1 MIDLKQQIEESIRIK
16 SKALKWDEIEEC
28 SAIGLA
34 IEYGVTRQKIA
45 KILDQLHEEG
55 VFIKV
60 VNQPNIFFHKVELTK
75 YYRIYDIPNVF
86 ISIQEF
92 RSFIEKEYNVCENLV
107 GYNGSLKYAVEQ
119 CKSAINYPNN
129 GLPILLYGESGTGK
143 SYLASLLFE
152 YGKQKGLIPVDGK
165 FVTVNCAEYS
175 NNPELFLT
183 NLFGYTKGAYTG
195 AEEDKEGLLS
205 IADNGMIFMD
215 EIHSLRPECQE
226 KIFLFMDKG
235 IFHKVGDNETW
246 YSSKIRLIFA
256 TTENPS
262 NALLKTLLRRIPI
275 VVTLP
280 PLDKRFLKEKKEIIY
295 NVLSEEEKMT
305 KRIIQISRQAYQ
317 MLLNYKYSG
326 NIGELKNVIK
336 YMVANSLVTSL
347 DKNVIVKVNNLP
359 IYIVETQSK
368 TINSLKDDR
377 ILLSID
383 ELKDYSK
390 TENELYTTNLEF
402 IELIQRW
409 IDKKLSLDAL
419 VSKCTEIMGKY
430 VDYLF
435 FEELNPEQYTEK
447 LIINLMTNITNII
460 SHKYLPINF
469 SNHEIGV
476 LAKFVIDNKN
486 SVQYDDLHFDE
497 EIKKI
502 ELLLEQ
508 LSMMYSYKMQIANEL
523 LILLSDSELMKKN
536 NVGKM
541 NLFFLLS
548 YLKKDVES
556 SRIPGIIISH
566 GYSIA
571 SGIAEVVNQLVG
583 QHVFD
588 AIDMPISSDV
598 QQITNRLIEKIE
610 NTRSCNELIVLV
622 DMGSLEQINNGLG
635 NKFKTDIGIINN
647 VTTRMALDVAN
658 RIMQNEDMES
668 ILKNASTANY
678 SKYSFIKN
686 RIKPD
691 AILSICE
698 SGIGMANKIAQ
709 LIDLS
714 LPHPMNVQL
723 LTYDFKNLQVKGNDF
738 SMFEKYNVLFIVGN
752 QDPKIEKIPFLSIE
766 GLIEKQDEKVIYE
779 LFQGKLNR
787 QQVHAFKKNI
797 IKNFSL
803 ENLMSHLNIID
814 PRKIIVSVERIIDK
828 LQKELQMEFSSGGTL
843 GLYIHICCLIERM
856 VTNKNYLDD
865 NKYEF
870 DKERYPQFDLI
881 KGILLEIEQLYKV
894 SLPNK
899 EIVYLIDYINAN
911 RRFSDQYENSNDLFE
926 L

>member
-1 MIDLKQQIEESIRIK
+1 M
-16 SKALKWDEIEEC
+16 
-28 SAIGLA
+28 
-34 IEYGVTRQKIA
+34 
-45 KILDQLHEEG
+45 H
-55 VFIKV
+55 
-60 VNQPNIFFHKVELTK
+60 
-75 YYRIYDIPNVF
+75 
-86 ISIQEF
+86 
-92 RSFIEKEYNVCENLV
+92 
-107 GYNGSLKYAVEQ
+107 
-119 CKSAINYPNN
+119 
-129 GLPILLYGESGTGK
+129 
-143 SYLASLLFE
+143 
-152 YGKQKGLIPVDGK
+152 
-165 FVTVNCAEYS
+165 
-175 NNPELFLT
+175 
-183 NLFGYTKGAYTG
+183 FG
-195 AEEDKEGLLS
+195 
-205 IADNGMIFMD
+205 
-215 EIHSLRPECQE
+215 
-226 KIFLFMDKG
+226 
-235 IFHKVGDNETW
+235 
-246 YSSKIRLIFA
+246 
-256 TTENPS
+256 
-262 NALLKTLLRRIPI
+262 
-275 VVTLP
+275 
-280 PLDKRFLKEKKEIIY
+280 
-295 NVLSEEEKMT
+295 
-305 KRIIQISRQAYQ
+305 
-317 MLLNYKYSG
+317 
-326 NIGELKNVIK
+326 
-336 YMVANSLVTSL
+336 
-347 DKNVIVKVNNLP
+347 
-359 IYIVETQSK
+359 
-368 TINSLKDDR
+368 
-377 ILLSID
+377 
-383 ELKDYSK
+383 
-390 TENELYTTNLEF
+390 
-402 IELIQRW
+402 
-409 IDKKLSLDAL
+409 
-419 VSKCTEIMGKY
+419 
-430 VDYLF
+430 
-435 FEELNPEQYTEK
+435 
-447 LIINLMTNITNII
+447 
-460 SHKYLPINF
+460 
-469 SNHEIGV
+469 
-476 LAKFVIDNKN
+476 
-486 SVQYDDLHFDE
+486 E
-497 EIKKI
+497 EIKVI

-536 NVGKM
+536 IVGKM

-709 LIDLS
+709 LIDVS

-870 DKERYPQFDLI
+870 DKEKYPQFDLI

-911 RRFSDQYENSNDLFE
+911 RRFSGQYENSNDLFE

>member
-1 MIDLKQQIEESIRIK
+1 MADLKHQVEETLRVK
-16 SKALKWDEIEEC
+16 SKIIHWGTIEEC

-34 IEYGVTRQKIA
+34 IEIGQSRQKIS
-45 KILDQLHEEG
+45 KILEQLHNAG
-55 VFIKV
+55 ILVKIN
-60 VNQPNIFFHKVELTK
+60 NQPNIYLHMQELIK
-75 YYRIYDIPNVF
+75 HYRIANMDNSYASVQDFKN
-86 ISIQEF
+86 
-92 RSFIEKEYNVCENLV
+92 FIERKHNVCESLI
-107 GYNGSLKYAVEQ
+107 GYNGSLKYSVEQ
-119 CKSAINYPNN
+119 CKAAITYPNN
-129 GLPILLYGESGTGK
+129 GLPVLLYGESGTGK
-143 SYLASLLFE
+143 SFLASLLFE
-152 YGKQKGLIPVDGK
+152 YGKQKGLIPMDGK
-165 FVTVNCAEYS
+165 FITVNCAEYS

-183 NLFGYTKGAYTG
+183 NLFGYKKGAYTG
-195 AEEDKEGLLS
+195 ADEDKEGLLS
-205 IADNGMIFMD
+205 IANNGMIFMD
-215 EIHSLRPECQE
+215 EIHSLKPECQE

-235 IFHKVGDNETW
+235 IYHKVGDNETW

-256 TTENPS
+256 TTENP
-262 NALLKTLLRRIPI
+262 NNVLLKTLLRRIPI

-295 NVLSEEEKMT
+295 KVLSEEEYTTARTIK
-305 KRIIQISRQAYQ
+305 ISRQAYQ
-317 MLLNYKYSG
+317 TILNYKYTG

-336 YMVANSLVTSL
+336 FMIANSLVSSPRGEIT
-347 DKNVIVKVNNLP
+347 VKMANLP
-359 IYIVETQSK
+359 IYIIENQSK
-368 TINSLKDDR
+368 IINSLKDDR
-377 ILLSID
+377 IMLGI
-383 ELKDYSK
+383 EEIKDYST
-390 TENELYTTNLEF
+390 TENELYATDIEF
-402 IELIQRW
+402 IELT
-409 IDKKLSLDAL
+409 KKWMSKKISLNSL
-419 VSKCTEIMGKY
+419 VTKCTEKMGKY
-430 VDYLF
+430 VDYLY

-447 LIINLMTNITNII
+447 MIINLMTNITNII

-469 SNHEIGV
+469 SNHEIRV
-476 LAKFVIDNKN
+476 LSKFIIDNKH
-486 SVQYDDLHFDE
+486 SMQYDDLNFE
-497 EIKKI
+497 EETKMI
-502 ELLLEQ
+502 EVLLEH
-508 LSMMYSYKMQIANEL
+508 LSSVHSYKIQIANEL

-536 NVGKM
+536 LVGKM

-622 DMGSLEQINNGLG
+622 DMGSLEQINDGLG

-658 RIMQNEDMES
+658 RIMQNENIES
-668 ILKNASTANY
+668 ILKNASEANY
-678 SKYSFIKN
+678 SKYSFVKN
-686 RIKPD
+686 RIKQD
-691 AILSICE
+691 VILSICE

-709 LIDLS
+709 LIDKS
-714 LPHPMNVQL
+714 LPHSLNVQL
-723 LTYDFKNLQVKGNDF
+723 LTYDFKTLQVEGNEF

-779 LFQGKLNR
+779 LFQGKMNSE
-787 QQVHAFKKNI
+787 QVYSFKKSI

-814 PRKIIVSVERIIDK
+814 PRKIIVSVEHIIDK
-828 LQKELQMEFSSGGTL
+828 LQKELQTEFSSGGTL

-865 NKYEF
+865 IKYEF
-870 DKERYPQFDLI
+870 DKDRYPQFSLI
-881 KGILLEIEQLYKV
+881 KDILSEIEQLYKV
-894 SLPNK
+894 ELPNK

-911 RRFSDQYENSNDLFE
+911 RRCTSNTVNSNDLFE
-926 L
+926 M